1 MKRITDMTVAEYQ
14 RLAKKMERRF
24 GPDKKWSELPLAR
37 KRGRPLKGD
46 KREVLTVHSVKMSA
60 AEWKALQA
68 EARTLGTTVNALI
81 RSVLRPDSLSRVVHA
96 AGLTG

>member
-1 MKRITDMTVAEYQ
+1 MKRIAEMTVAEYQ
-14 RLAKKMERRF
+14 RLAKRMERRF
-24 GPDKKWSELPLAR
+24 GPDKEWNELPLAR

-60 AEWKALQA
+60 AEWKALQS
-68 EARTLGTTVNALI
+68 EAQALGTTVNALI